1 MGMKAENVGLT
12 GPKLVTAE
20 QMRRV
25 DELSIE
31 VHDIPGHEL
40 MDRAGA
46 RVVEQISARWSGLE
60 GLRIVVVCGKGN
72 NGGDGLVV
80 ARLLRQSGVDVVTY
94 LLEPESCFG
103 TDARIHAQRLRDAGI
118 ETQLVQSPAELELAT
133 HDLIVDAI
141 LGTGIRGS
149 ARPREAAF
157 IEVLNLSGLPIVAID
172 LPSGLDADTGVI
184 DGAAIKA
191 SLTVTFDLPKIAHLF
206 YPARELC
213 GALAL
218 TEIGFPAAALDA
230 CPSNTHLLTSEQVGG
245 ALPRRSAIA
254 HKGTCG
260 SVGVI
265 AGSAG
270 MTGAAALAAQA
281 ALRAGAGRVRV
292 GCPSSLHDILEVKVT
307 EAMTHC
313 LPEVRRRRCLAL
325 RGLGETLDL
334 VGTCDA
340 IAIGPGLGRHHET
353 MELVRRVLQ
362 SPDLPPVVV
371 DADALYA
378 LGQSP
383 GVLKT
388 LGTPVV
394 LTPHVGEMARL
405 SGITTQL
412 INQEPMHVA
421 RRVAKDSGAVVLLKG
436 APTVIADPTGTVFV
450 SPTGNAGMASAGAG
464 DVLAGVIAALLA
476 QGSPALEAASLGA
489 YLHGLS
495 GDLGRDELGEWGLT
509 ATDIVTHL
517 PHSFLETR
525 RVSVRAD

>member
-292 GCPSSLHDILEVKVT
+292 GCPCSLHDILEVKVT

-340 IAIGPGLGRHHET
+340 IAIGPGQIGR
-353 MELVRRVLQ
+353 
-362 SPDLPPVVV
+362 
-371 DADALYA
+371 A
-378 LGQSP
+378 
-383 GVLKT
+383 
-388 LGTPVV
+388 
-394 LTPHVGEMARL
+394 HV
-405 SGITTQL
+405 
-412 INQEPMHVA
+412 
-421 RRVAKDSGAVVLLKG
+421 
-436 APTVIADPTGTVFV
+436 
-450 SPTGNAGMASAGAG
+450 
-464 DVLAGVIAALLA
+464 
-476 QGSPALEAASLGA
+476 
-489 YLHGLS
+489 
-495 GDLGRDELGEWGLT
+495 
-509 ATDIVTHL
+509 
-517 PHSFLETR
+517 
-525 RVSVRAD
+525 